1 VSAPAIQC
9 RGVTHVYDSA
19 SGPALNGLTLDVAK
33 GECFG
38 LIGANGAG
46 KTTALR
52 ILSTLLVPT
61 SGSASIEGLDVAKDY
76 LRVRALI
83 GYMPEAPPVFSE
95 FTVGEFLSYA
105 AALYGLHGADAQRR
119 VDAVIALTDL
129 GGKRHSPTPTL
140 SQGMRQRLFL
150 ARALVHDPPVLLLDE
165 PTSGLDPA
173 ARVEFRHIMREM
185 TGLGKTIIVSSH
197 ILPELSEFCTA
208 VGIVERGKLVVAGS
222 VAEVLSSIGGTLEI
236 DLEVTGDAAAA
247 AVVLRRIGGVGK
259 IRVDGAK
266 AVIEYSGPRDQ
277 QAQLLKALVEA
288 GVPVVSFAPR
298 RATLEQI
305 FMKVAAFETA

>member
-1 VSAPAIQC
+1 MITCNAL
-9 RGVTHVYDSA
+9 THSYA
-19 SGPALNGLTLDVAK
+19 STDLALNGLSLQIGG

-46 KTTALR
+46 KTTTLK
-52 ILSTLLVPT
+52 ILSTLMVPT
-61 SGSASIEGLDVAKDY
+61 SGTATIAGHDVVRDY
-76 LRVRALI
+76 LSVRRTI

-95 FTVGEFLSYA
+95 FKVGEFLGYTA
-105 AALYGLHGADAQRR
+105 AMHGLSGKDRASR

-129 GGKRHSPTPTL
+129 GGKRDAWCSAL

-173 ARVEFRHIMREM
+173 ARVEFRHIMRE
-185 TGLGKTIIVSSH
+185 LIAAGKTIIVSSH
-197 ILPELSEFCTA
+197 ILPELSEFCTS
-208 VGIVERGKLVVAGS
+208 VGIMERGRLVVSGT
-222 VAEVLSSIGGTLEI
+222 VDEVLRSVKAAQEI
-236 DLEVTGDAAAA
+236 EVTVSGDAAAVA
-247 AVVLRRIGGVGK
+247 SALRRFDGITKV
-259 IRVDGAK
+259 RVDGRR
-266 AVIEYSGPRDQ
+266 AVIEFTGSAER
-277 QAQLLKALVEA
+277 QAQMLKALIDA
-288 GVPVVSFAPR
+288 GVPVTAFAER

>member
-1 VSAPAIQC
+1 MSAPAIQC
-9 RGVTHVYDSA
+9 RNLTHVYD
-19 SGPALNGLTLDVAK
+19 GPEPALNGLTLDIAK

-61 SGSASIEGLDVAKDY
+61 SGSASIAGLDVAKDY
-76 LRVRALI
+76 LRVRAII

-150 ARALVHDPPVLLLDE
+150 ARAIVHDPPVLLLDE

-185 TGLGKTIIVSSH
+185 TALGKTIIVSSH
-197 ILPELSEFCTA
+197 ILPELSEFCTS

-222 VAEVLSSIGGTLEI
+222 VAEVLSSIGGTLEL
-236 DLEVTGDAAAA
+236 DLEVAGDASPAAA
-247 AVVLRRIGGVGK
+247 VLRRIGGVGK
-259 IRVDGAK
+259 ISVDGAK
-266 AVIEYSGPRDQ
+266 AVIEYNGPRDQ
-277 QAQLLKALVEA
+277 QAALLKALVDA

>member
-1 VSAPAIQC
+1 MSAPAIQC
-9 RGVTHVYDSA
+9 RDLTHIY
-19 SGPALNGLTLDVAK
+19 SGPEPALNGLTLDIAR

-61 SGSASIEGLDVAKDY
+61 SGTAIIDGHDVGRDY
-76 LRVRALI
+76 LKVRASI
-83 GYMPEAPPVFSE
+83 GYMPESPPVFSE
-95 FTVGEFLSYA
+95 FTVGDFLAYA
-105 AALYGLHGADAQRR
+105 AALYGLHGAEAKQR

-129 GGKRHSPTPTL
+129 GGKRDASTPTL

-185 TGLGKTIIVSSH
+185 TALGKTIIVSSH
-197 ILPELSEFCTA
+197 ILPELSEFCTS
-208 VGIVERGKLVVAGS
+208 VGIVERGKLVVGGTVAS
-222 VAEVLSSIGGTLEI
+222 VLASIGGSLEI
-236 DLEVTGDAAAA
+236 DLEVAGEASAAAA
-247 AVVLRRIGGVGK
+247 LVRRIAGVTK
-259 IRVDGAK
+259 VTVDGPR
-266 AVIEYSGPRDQ
+266 AVIEYNGPREH
-277 QAQLLKALVEA
+277 QARLLKALVDA
-288 GVPVVSFAPR
+288 GIPVVAFAPR